1 MENQPQE
8 MDVRKYLQVI
18 HAKRRLFV
26 LVTALIIALI
36 TAASYVVPRSYE
48 ASSTVSIEKNYLNV
62 LMQDIAV
69 APSIEE
75 RGQALS
81 VVMMSRGMLLRVLT
95 DLKVEVGSKSEAEI
109 EKIIKRFQTKTQIKF
124 DINRSSRKD
133 MELFTVSY
141 RDSEPRFAR
150 DYVNMLINRYIV
162 DSVSSKRQEAIGA
175 NRFVFSQMDLYK
187 DKIDRTDEELARR
200 RREQGVQLA
209 TQLPALQK
217 KYEEL
222 LVQYTEQ
229 HPEVVRVR
237 SEIEAARQQMQMQTR
252 QDQRPTES
260 EKIGERQPG
269 AQGIKARAATAE
281 SKKSTPDLERDR
293 EAYKKIYES
302 LVASIGRSE
311 MSSKVETQANADTFR
326 ILDPAVLPIEPV
338 GAPRWKIILLGIF
351 AGIAGGAGIVIVA
364 GMMDRSIKDL
374 ETLKGFGLP
383 VIGVIPRIQSV
394 EAIRSSR
401 RKDRLLYGAAGMYL
415 AGIAALAVVELLK

>member
-8 MDVRKYLQVI
+8 MDVRRYLQII
-18 HAKRRLFV
+18 HAKRYLFV
-26 LVTALIIALI
+26 LVTAGIISLI

-48 ASSTVSIEKNYLNV
+48 ASATVSIEKNYLNV

-69 APSIEE
+69 TPSIEE
-75 RGQALS
+75 RGHALS
-81 VVMMSRGMLLRVLT
+81 VVMMSRGMLLRVLS

-109 EKIIKRFQTKTQIKF
+109 EKIIKRFQTKTQIKI

-141 RDSEPRFAR
+141 RDNEPQFAR

-162 DSVSSKRQEAIGA
+162 DSLSSKRQEAIGA

-187 DKIDRTDEELARR
+187 DKIDRTEEELARR

-209 TQLPALQK
+209 TQLPLLQK

-237 SEIEAARQQMQMQTR
+237 SEIEAAREQMQMQAR
-252 QDQRPTES
+252 QDQRPTGA
-260 EKIGERQPG
+260 EKMREKQP
-269 AQGIKARAATAE
+269 KARATAE
-281 SKKSTPDLERDR
+281 SRKSTADLERDR

-302 LVASIGRSE
+302 LVASIGRAE
-311 MSSKVETQANADTFR
+311 MSSKVETQANSDTFR

-338 GAPRWKIILLGIF
+338 GAPRWKIILLGIL
-351 AGIAGGAGIVIVA
+351 AGIAGGAGIVIVTN
-364 GMMDRSIKDL
+364 MMDRSIKDL

-394 EAIRSSR
+394 KAILSSR

>member
-8 MDVRKYLQVI
+8 MDVRRYLQVI
-18 HAKRRLFV
+18 HAKRYLFV
-26 LVTALIIALI
+26 LVTAGIISLI

-48 ASSTVSIEKNYLNV
+48 ASATVSIEKNYLNV

-69 APSIEE
+69 TPSIEE
-75 RGQALS
+75 RGHALS
-81 VVMMSRGMLLRVLT
+81 VVMMSRGMLLRVLS

-109 EKIIKRFQTKTQIKF
+109 EKIIKRFQTKTQIKI

-141 RDSEPRFAR
+141 RDNEPQFAR

-162 DSVSSKRQEAIGA
+162 DSLSSKRQEAIGA

-187 DKIDRTDEELARR
+187 DKIDRTEEELARR

-209 TQLPALQK
+209 TQLPLLQK

-237 SEIEAARQQMQMQTR
+237 SEIEAAREQMQMQAR
-252 QDQRPTES
+252 QDQRPTGA
-260 EKIGERQPG
+260 EKMREKQP
-269 AQGIKARAATAE
+269 KARATAE
-281 SKKSTPDLERDR
+281 SRKSTADLERDR

-302 LVASIGRSE
+302 LVASIGRAE
-311 MSSKVETQANADTFR
+311 MSSKVETQANSDTFR

-338 GAPRWKIILLGIF
+338 GAPRWKIILLGIL
-351 AGIAGGAGIVIVA
+351 AGIAGGAGIVIVMD
-364 GMMDRSIKDL
+364 MMDRSIKDL

-394 EAIRSSR
+394 KAILSSR

>member
-8 MDVRKYLQVI
+8 MDVRRYLQVI
-18 HAKRRLFV
+18 HAKRYLFI
-26 LVTALIIALI
+26 LVTAGIISLI

-48 ASSTVSIEKNYLNV
+48 ASATVSIEKNYLNV

-69 APSIEE
+69 TPSIEE
-75 RGQALS
+75 RGHALS
-81 VVMMSRGMLLRVLT
+81 VVMMSRGMLLRVLS

-109 EKIIKRFQTKTQIKF
+109 EKIIKRFQTKTQIKV

-141 RDSEPRFAR
+141 RDNEPQFAR

-162 DSVSSKRQEAIGA
+162 DSLSSKRQEAIGA

-187 DKIDRTDEELARR
+187 DKIDRTEEELARR

-209 TQLPALQK
+209 TQLPLLQK

-237 SEIEAARQQMQMQTR
+237 SEIEAAREQMQMQTR
-252 QDQRPTES
+252 QDQRPTEN
-260 EKIGERQPG
+260 EKKIREKQP
-269 AQGIKARAATAE
+269 KARATAE
-281 SKKSTPDLERDR
+281 SKKSTADLERDR

-311 MSSKVETQANADTFR
+311 MSSKVETQANSDTFR

-338 GAPRWKIILLGIF
+338 GAPRWKIILLGIL
-351 AGIAGGAGIVIVA
+351 AGIAGGAGIVIVMN
-364 GMMDRSIKDL
+364 MMDRSIKDL

-394 EAIRSSR
+394 KAILSSR

>member
-8 MDVRKYLQVI
+8 MDVRRYLQII
-18 HAKRRLFV
+18 HAKRYLFV
-26 LVTALIIALI
+26 LVTAGIISLI

-48 ASSTVSIEKNYLNV
+48 ASATVSIEKNYLNV

-69 APSIEE
+69 TPSIEE
-75 RGQALS
+75 RGHALS
-81 VVMMSRGMLLRVLT
+81 VVMMSRGMLLRVLS

-109 EKIIKRFQTKTQIKF
+109 EKIIKRFQTKTQIKI

-141 RDSEPRFAR
+141 RDNEPQFAR

-162 DSVSSKRQEAIGA
+162 DSLSSKRQEAIGA

-187 DKIDRTDEELARR
+187 DKIDRTEEELARR

-209 TQLPALQK
+209 TQLPLLQK

-237 SEIEAARQQMQMQTR
+237 SEIEAAREQMQMQAR
-252 QDQRPTES
+252 QDQRPTGA
-260 EKIGERQPG
+260 EKMREKQP
-269 AQGIKARAATAE
+269 KARATAE
-281 SKKSTPDLERDR
+281 SRKSTADLERDR

-302 LVASIGRSE
+302 LVASIGRAE
-311 MSSKVETQANADTFR
+311 MSSKVETQANSDTFR

-338 GAPRWKIILLGIF
+338 GAPRWKIILLGIL
-351 AGIAGGAGIVIVA
+351 AGIAGGAGTVIVMN
-364 GMMDRSIKDL
+364 MMDRSIKDL

-394 EAIRSSR
+394 KAILSSR

>member
-8 MDVRKYLQVI
+8 MDVRRYLQII
-18 HAKRRLFV
+18 HAKRYLFV
-26 LVTALIIALI
+26 LVTAGIISLI

-48 ASSTVSIEKNYLNV
+48 ASATVSIEKNYLNV

-69 APSIEE
+69 TPSIEE
-75 RGQALS
+75 RGHALS
-81 VVMMSRGMLLRVLT
+81 VVMMSRGMLLRVLS
-95 DLKVEVGSKSEAEI
+95 DLKVDVGSKSEAEI
-109 EKIIKRFQTKTQIKF
+109 EKIIKRFQTKTQIKI
-124 DINRSSRKD
+124 DINRSGRKD

-162 DSVSSKRQEAIGA
+162 DSLSSKRQEAIGA

-187 DKIDRTDEELARR
+187 DKIDRTEEELARR

-209 TQLPALQK
+209 TQLPLLQK

-237 SEIEAARQQMQMQTR
+237 SEIEAAREQMQMQAR
-252 QDQRPTES
+252 QDQRPAEN
-260 EKIGERQPG
+260 EKKIREKQP
-269 AQGIKARAATAE
+269 KARATAE
-281 SKKSTPDLERDR
+281 SKKSTADLERDR

-302 LVASIGRSE
+302 LVASIGRAE
-311 MSSKVETQANADTFR
+311 MSSKVETQANSDTFR

-338 GAPRWKIILLGIF
+338 GAPRWKIILLGIL
-351 AGIAGGAGIVIVA
+351 AGIAGGAGIVIVMD
-364 GMMDRSIKDL
+364 MMDRSIKDL

-394 EAIRSSR
+394 KAILSSR

>member
-1 MENQPQE
+1 
-8 MDVRKYLQVI
+8 
-18 HAKRRLFV
+18 
-26 LVTALIIALI
+26 
-36 TAASYVVPRSYE
+36 
-48 ASSTVSIEKNYLNV
+48 
-62 LMQDIAV
+62 
-69 APSIEE
+69 
-75 RGQALS
+75 
-81 VVMMSRGMLLRVLT
+81 
-95 DLKVEVGSKSEAEI
+95 
-109 EKIIKRFQTKTQIKF
+109 
-124 DINRSSRKD
+124 

-141 RDSEPRFAR
+141 RDNEPQFAR

-162 DSVSSKRQEAIGA
+162 DSLSSKRQEAIGA

-187 DKIDRTDEELARR
+187 DKIDRTEEELARR

-209 TQLPALQK
+209 TQLPLLQK

-237 SEIEAARQQMQMQTR
+237 SEIEAAREQMQMQAR
-252 QDQRPTES
+252 QDQRPTGA
-260 EKIGERQPG
+260 EKMREKQP
-269 AQGIKARAATAE
+269 KARATAE
-281 SKKSTPDLERDR
+281 SRKSTADLERDR

-302 LVASIGRSE
+302 LVASIGRAE
-311 MSSKVETQANADTFR
+311 MSSKVETQANSDTFR

-338 GAPRWKIILLGIF
+338 GAPRWKIILLGIL
-351 AGIAGGAGIVIVA
+351 AGIAGGAGIVIVMD
-364 GMMDRSIKDL
+364 MMDRSIKDL

-394 EAIRSSR
+394 KAILSSR

>member
-8 MDVRKYLQVI
+8 MDVRRYLQII
-18 HAKRRLFV
+18 HAKRYLFV
-26 LVTALIIALI
+26 LVTAGIISLI

-48 ASSTVSIEKNYLNV
+48 ASATVSIEKNYLNV

-69 APSIEE
+69 TPSIEE
-75 RGQALS
+75 RGHALS
-81 VVMMSRGMLLRVLT
+81 VVMMSRGMLLRVLS

-109 EKIIKRFQTKTQIKF
+109 EKIIKRFQTKTQIKV

-141 RDSEPRFAR
+141 RDNEPQFAR

-162 DSVSSKRQEAIGA
+162 DSLSSKRQEAIGA

-187 DKIDRTDEELARR
+187 DKIDRTEEELARR

-209 TQLPALQK
+209 TQLPLLQK

-237 SEIEAARQQMQMQTR
+237 SEIEAAREQMQMQAR
-252 QDQRPTES
+252 QDQRPTGA
-260 EKIGERQPG
+260 EKMREKQP
-269 AQGIKARAATAE
+269 KARATAE
-281 SKKSTPDLERDR
+281 SRKSTADLERDR

-302 LVASIGRSE
+302 LVASIGRAE
-311 MSSKVETQANADTFR
+311 MSSKVETQANSDTFR

-338 GAPRWKIILLGIF
+338 GAPRWKIILLGIL
-351 AGIAGGAGIVIVA
+351 AGIAGGAGIVIVTN
-364 GMMDRSIKDL
+364 MMDRSIKDL

-394 EAIRSSR
+394 KAILSSR

>member
-8 MDVRKYLQVI
+8 MDVRRYLQVI
-18 HAKRRLFV
+18 HAKRYLFV
-26 LVTALIIALI
+26 LVTAGIISLI

-48 ASSTVSIEKNYLNV
+48 ASATVSIEKNYLNV

-69 APSIEE
+69 TPSIEE
-75 RGQALS
+75 RGHALS
-81 VVMMSRGMLLRVLT
+81 VVMMSRGMLLRVLS

-109 EKIIKRFQTKTQIKF
+109 EKIIKRFQTKTQIKI

-141 RDSEPRFAR
+141 RDNEPQFAR

-162 DSVSSKRQEAIGA
+162 DSLSSKRQEAIGA

-187 DKIDRTDEELARR
+187 DKIDRTEEELARR

-237 SEIEAARQQMQMQTR
+237 SEIEAAREQMQMQAR
-252 QDQRPTES
+252 QDQRPTGA
-260 EKIGERQPG
+260 EKMREKQP
-269 AQGIKARAATAE
+269 KARATAE
-281 SKKSTPDLERDR
+281 SKKSTADLERDR

-302 LVASIGRSE
+302 LVASIGRAE
-311 MSSKVETQANADTFR
+311 MSSKVETQANSDTFR

-338 GAPRWKIILLGIF
+338 GAPRWKIILLGIL
-351 AGIAGGAGIVIVA
+351 AGIAGGAGIVIVTN
-364 GMMDRSIKDL
+364 MMDRSIKDL

-394 EAIRSSR
+394 KAILSSR

>member
-8 MDVRKYLQVI
+8 MDVRRYLQII
-18 HAKRRLFV
+18 HAKRHLFV
-26 LVTALIIALI
+26 LMTALIIALI

-48 ASSTVSIEKNYLNV
+48 ASATVSIEKNYLNV

-81 VVMMSRGMLLRVLT
+81 VVMMSRGMLLRVLS

-109 EKIIKRFQTKTQIKF
+109 EKIIKRFQTKTQIKI
-124 DINRSSRKD
+124 DINRSGRKD

-162 DSVSSKRQEAIGA
+162 DSLSSKRQEAIGA

-187 DKIDRTDEELARR
+187 DKINRTEQELARR

-237 SEIEAARQQMQMQTR
+237 SEIEAAREQMQTR
-252 QDQRPTES
+252 QDQRPTGN
-260 EKIGERQPG
+260 EKTGEKQPG
-269 AQGIKARAATAE
+269 GQGGKARAATAE
-281 SKKSTPDLERDR
+281 SSKKSIADLERDQ
-293 EAYKKIYES
+293 EAYKKIYDS

-311 MSSKVETQANADTFR
+311 MSSKVEAQANADTFR
-326 ILDPAVLPIEPV
+326 ILDPAALPIEPV
-338 GAPRWKIILLGIF
+338 GAPRWKIILLGIL

-364 GMMDRSIKDL
+364 DMMDRSIKDL

-394 EAIRSSR
+394 EAILSSR

>member
-8 MDVRKYLQVI
+8 MDVRRYLQVI
-18 HAKRRLFV
+18 HAKRHLFV
-26 LVTALIIALI
+26 LVTAGLIALI
-36 TAASYVVPRSYE
+36 TVASYIVPRSFE
-48 ASSTVSIEKNYLNV
+48 ASATVSIEKNYLNV

-75 RGQALS
+75 RGHALS
-81 VVMMSRGMLLRVLT
+81 VVMMSRGMLLRVLS
-95 DLKVEVGSKSEAEI
+95 DLKVDVAMKSEAEI
-109 EKIIKRFQTKTQIKF
+109 EKIINRFQTKTQIKV
-124 DINRSSRKD
+124 DINRSGRKD

-162 DSVSSKRQEAIGA
+162 DSISSKRQEAIGA

-187 DKIDRTDEELARR
+187 DKIDRTEQELARR

-217 KYEEL
+217 RYEEL

-237 SEIEAARQQMQMQTR
+237 SEIEAAREQMKT
-252 QDQRPTES
+252 QDQRPTEN
-260 EKIGERQPG
+260 ERIREQQPG
-269 AQGIKARAATAE
+269 VRGSKAQAAKAE
-281 SKKSTPDLERDR
+281 SKKSTADLERDR

-311 MSSKVETQANADTFR
+311 MSSKIEAQANADTFR

-338 GAPRWKIILLGIF
+338 GAPRWKIIMLGIL
-351 AGIAGGAGIVIVA
+351 AGIAGGAGIVIVMD
-364 GMMDRSIKDL
+364 MMDRSIKDL

-383 VIGVIPRIQSV
+383 VLGVIPRIQSV
-394 EAIRSSR
+394 EAILSSR

-415 AGIAALAVVELLK
+415 VGIAALSVVELLK

>member
-8 MDVRKYLQVI
+8 MDVRRYLQVI
-18 HAKRRLFV
+18 HAKRYLFV
-26 LVTALIIALI
+26 LVTAGIISLI

-48 ASSTVSIEKNYLNV
+48 ASATVSIEKNYLNV

-69 APSIEE
+69 TPSIEE
-75 RGQALS
+75 RGHALS
-81 VVMMSRGMLLRVLT
+81 VVMMSRGMLLRVLS

-109 EKIIKRFQTKTQIKF
+109 EKIIKRFQTKTQIKV

-141 RDSEPRFAR
+141 RDNEPQFAR

-162 DSVSSKRQEAIGA
+162 DSLSSKRQEAIGA

-187 DKIDRTDEELARR
+187 DKIDRTEEELARR

-209 TQLPALQK
+209 TQLPLLQK

-237 SEIEAARQQMQMQTR
+237 SEIEAAREQMQMQAR
-252 QDQRPTES
+252 QDQRPTGA
-260 EKIGERQPG
+260 EKMREKQP
-269 AQGIKARAATAE
+269 KARATAE
-281 SKKSTPDLERDR
+281 SRKSTADLERDR

-302 LVASIGRSE
+302 LVASIGRAE
-311 MSSKVETQANADTFR
+311 MSSKVETQANSDTFR

-338 GAPRWKIILLGIF
+338 GAPRWKIILLGIL
-351 AGIAGGAGIVIVA
+351 AGIAGGAGIVIVTN
-364 GMMDRSIKDL
+364 MMDRSIKDL

-394 EAIRSSR
+394 KAILSSR

>member
-8 MDVRKYLQVI
+8 MDVRRYLQII
-18 HAKRRLFV
+18 HAKRYLFV
-26 LVTALIIALI
+26 LVTAGIISLI

-48 ASSTVSIEKNYLNV
+48 ASATVSIEKNYLNV

-69 APSIEE
+69 TPSIEE
-75 RGQALS
+75 RGHALS
-81 VVMMSRGMLLRVLT
+81 VVMMSRGMLLRVLS

-109 EKIIKRFQTKTQIKF
+109 EKIIKRFQTKTQIKI

-141 RDSEPRFAR
+141 RDNEPQFAR

-162 DSVSSKRQEAIGA
+162 DSLSSKRQEAIGA

-187 DKIDRTDEELARR
+187 DKIDRTEEELARR

-209 TQLPALQK
+209 TQLPLLQK

-237 SEIEAARQQMQMQTR
+237 SEIEAAREQMQMQAR
-252 QDQRPTES
+252 QDQRPTGA
-260 EKIGERQPG
+260 EKMREKQP
-269 AQGIKARAATAE
+269 KARATAE
-281 SKKSTPDLERDR
+281 SRKSTADLERDR

-302 LVASIGRSE
+302 LVASIGRAE
-311 MSSKVETQANADTFR
+311 MSSKVETQANSDTFR

-338 GAPRWKIILLGIF
+338 GAPRWKIILLGIL
-351 AGIAGGAGIVIVA
+351 AGIAGGAGIVIVMN
-364 GMMDRSIKDL
+364 MMDRSIKDL

-394 EAIRSSR
+394 KAILSSR

>member
-8 MDVRKYLQVI
+8 MDVRRYLQVI
-18 HAKRRLFV
+18 HAKRYLFV
-26 LVTALIIALI
+26 LVTAGIISLI

-48 ASSTVSIEKNYLNV
+48 ASATVSIEKNYLNV

-69 APSIEE
+69 TPSIEE
-75 RGQALS
+75 RGHALS
-81 VVMMSRGMLLRVLT
+81 VVMMSRGMLLRVLS

-109 EKIIKRFQTKTQIKF
+109 EKIIKRFQTKTQIKV

-141 RDSEPRFAR
+141 RDNEPQFAR

-162 DSVSSKRQEAIGA
+162 DSLSSKRQEAIGA

-187 DKIDRTDEELARR
+187 DKIDRTEEELARR

-209 TQLPALQK
+209 TQLPLLQK

-237 SEIEAARQQMQMQTR
+237 SEIEAAREQMQMQAR
-252 QDQRPTES
+252 QDQRPTGA
-260 EKIGERQPG
+260 EKMREKQP
-269 AQGIKARAATAE
+269 KARATAE
-281 SKKSTPDLERDR
+281 SRKSTADLERDR

-302 LVASIGRSE
+302 LVASIGRAE
-311 MSSKVETQANADTFR
+311 MSSKVETQANSDTFR

-338 GAPRWKIILLGIF
+338 GAPRWKIILLGIL
-351 AGIAGGAGIVIVA
+351 AGIAGGAGIVIVMD
-364 GMMDRSIKDL
+364 MMDRSIKDL

-394 EAIRSSR
+394 KAILSSR

>member
-8 MDVRKYLQVI
+8 MDVRRYLQVI
-18 HAKRRLFV
+18 HAKRYLFI
-26 LVTALIIALI
+26 LVTAGIISLI

-48 ASSTVSIEKNYLNV
+48 ASATVSIEKNYLNV

-69 APSIEE
+69 TPSIEE
-75 RGQALS
+75 RGHALS
-81 VVMMSRGMLLRVLT
+81 VVMMSRGMLLRVLS

-109 EKIIKRFQTKTQIKF
+109 EKIIKRFQTKTQIKV

-141 RDSEPRFAR
+141 RDNEPQFAR

-162 DSVSSKRQEAIGA
+162 DSLSSKRQEAIGA

-187 DKIDRTDEELARR
+187 DKIDRTEEELARR

-237 SEIEAARQQMQMQTR
+237 SEIEAAREQMQMQTR
-252 QDQRPTES
+252 QDQRPTEN
-260 EKIGERQPG
+260 EKKIREKQP
-269 AQGIKARAATAE
+269 KARATAE
-281 SKKSTPDLERDR
+281 SKKSTADLERDR

-311 MSSKVETQANADTFR
+311 MSSKVETQANSDTFR

-338 GAPRWKIILLGIF
+338 GAPRWKIILLGIL
-351 AGIAGGAGIVIVA
+351 AGIAGGAGIVIVMN
-364 GMMDRSIKDL
+364 MMDRSIKDL

-394 EAIRSSR
+394 KAILSSR

>member
-1 MENQPQE
+1 
-8 MDVRKYLQVI
+8 
-18 HAKRRLFV
+18 
-26 LVTALIIALI
+26 
-36 TAASYVVPRSYE
+36 
-48 ASSTVSIEKNYLNV
+48 
-62 LMQDIAV
+62 
-69 APSIEE
+69 
-75 RGQALS
+75 
-81 VVMMSRGMLLRVLT
+81 
-95 DLKVEVGSKSEAEI
+95 
-109 EKIIKRFQTKTQIKF
+109 
-124 DINRSSRKD
+124 

-141 RDSEPRFAR
+141 RDNEPQFAR

-162 DSVSSKRQEAIGA
+162 DSLSSKRQEAIGA

-187 DKIDRTDEELARR
+187 DKIDRTEEELARR

-229 HPEVVRVR
+229 HPEVIRVR
-237 SEIEAARQQMQMQTR
+237 SEIEAAREQMKT
-252 QDQRPTES
+252 QDQRPTEN
-260 EKIGERQPG
+260 EKPG
-269 AQGIKARAATAE
+269 GRGIKARPTTAE
-281 SKKSTPDLERDR
+281 SKKSTADLERDR

-311 MSSKVETQANADTFR
+311 MSSKIEAQANADTFR

-338 GAPRWKIILLGIF
+338 GAPRWKIILLGIL
-351 AGIAGGAGIVIVA
+351 AGIAGGAGIVIA
-364 GMMDRSIKDL
+364 MDMMDRSIKDI

-394 EAIRSSR
+394 EAILSSR

>member
-8 MDVRKYLQVI
+8 MDVRRYLQII
-18 HAKRRLFV
+18 HAKRYLFV
-26 LVTALIIALI
+26 LVTAGIISLI

-48 ASSTVSIEKNYLNV
+48 ASATVSIEKNYLNV

-69 APSIEE
+69 TPSIEE
-75 RGQALS
+75 RGHALS
-81 VVMMSRGMLLRVLT
+81 VVMMSRGMLLRVLS

-109 EKIIKRFQTKTQIKF
+109 EKIIKRFQTKTQIKV

-141 RDSEPRFAR
+141 RDNNPQFAR

-162 DSVSSKRQEAIGA
+162 DSLSSKRQEAIGA

-187 DKIDRTDEELARR
+187 DKIDRTEEELARR

-209 TQLPALQK
+209 TQLPLLQK

-237 SEIEAARQQMQMQTR
+237 SEIEAAREQMQMQAR
-252 QDQRPTES
+252 QDQRPTGA
-260 EKIGERQPG
+260 EKMREKQP
-269 AQGIKARAATAE
+269 KARATAE
-281 SKKSTPDLERDR
+281 SRKSTADLERDR

-302 LVASIGRSE
+302 LVASIGRAE
-311 MSSKVETQANADTFR
+311 MSSKVETQANSDTFR

-338 GAPRWKIILLGIF
+338 GAPRWKIILLGIL
-351 AGIAGGAGIVIVA
+351 AGIAGGAGIVIVMN
-364 GMMDRSIKDL
+364 MMDRSIKDL

-394 EAIRSSR
+394 KAILSSR

>member
-8 MDVRKYLQVI
+8 MDVRRYLQVI
-18 HAKRRLFV
+18 HAKRYLFV
-26 LVTALIIALI
+26 LVTAGIISLI

-48 ASSTVSIEKNYLNV
+48 ASATVSIEKNYLNV

-69 APSIEE
+69 TPSIEE
-75 RGQALS
+75 RGHALS
-81 VVMMSRGMLLRVLT
+81 VVMMSRGMLLRVLS

-109 EKIIKRFQTKTQIKF
+109 EKIIKRFQTKTQIKV

-141 RDSEPRFAR
+141 RDNNPQFAR

-162 DSVSSKRQEAIGA
+162 DSLSSKRQEAIGA

-187 DKIDRTDEELARR
+187 DKIDRTEEELARR

-237 SEIEAARQQMQMQTR
+237 SEIEAAREQMQMQTR
-252 QDQRPTES
+252 QDQRPTEN
-260 EKIGERQPG
+260 EKKIREKQP
-269 AQGIKARAATAE
+269 KARATAE
-281 SKKSTPDLERDR
+281 SKKSTADLERDR

-338 GAPRWKIILLGIF
+338 GAPRWKIILLGIL
-351 AGIAGGAGIVIVA
+351 AGIAGGAGIVIVMD
-364 GMMDRSIKDL
+364 MMDRSIKDL

-394 EAIRSSR
+394 KAILSSR

>member
-8 MDVRKYLQVI
+8 MDVRRYLQII
-18 HAKRRLFV
+18 HAKRYLFV
-26 LVTALIIALI
+26 LVTAGIISLI

-48 ASSTVSIEKNYLNV
+48 ASATVSIEKNYLNV

-69 APSIEE
+69 TPSIEE
-75 RGQALS
+75 RGHALS
-81 VVMMSRGMLLRVLT
+81 VVMMSRGMLLRVLS

-109 EKIIKRFQTKTQIKF
+109 EKIIKRFQTKTQIKV

-141 RDSEPRFAR
+141 RDNEPQFAR

-162 DSVSSKRQEAIGA
+162 DSLSSKRQEAIGA

-187 DKIDRTDEELARR
+187 DKIDRTEEELARR

-209 TQLPALQK
+209 TQLPLLQK

-237 SEIEAARQQMQMQTR
+237 SEIEAAREQMQMQAR
-252 QDQRPTES
+252 QDQRPTGA
-260 EKIGERQPG
+260 EKMREKQP
-269 AQGIKARAATAE
+269 KARATAE
-281 SKKSTPDLERDR
+281 SRKSTADLERDR

-302 LVASIGRSE
+302 LVASIGRAE
-311 MSSKVETQANADTFR
+311 MSSKVETQANSDTFR

-338 GAPRWKIILLGIF
+338 GAPRWKIILLGIL
-351 AGIAGGAGIVIVA
+351 AGIAGGAGIVIVMN
-364 GMMDRSIKDL
+364 MMDRSIKDL

-394 EAIRSSR
+394 KAILSSR

>member
-8 MDVRKYLQVI
+8 MDVRRYLQII
-18 HAKRRLFV
+18 HAKRYLFV
-26 LVTALIIALI
+26 LVTAGIISLI

-48 ASSTVSIEKNYLNV
+48 ASATVSIEKNYLNV

-69 APSIEE
+69 TPSIEE
-75 RGQALS
+75 RGHALS
-81 VVMMSRGMLLRVLT
+81 VVMMSRGMLLRVLS

-109 EKIIKRFQTKTQIKF
+109 EKIIKRFQTKTQIKV

-141 RDSEPRFAR
+141 RDNEPQFAR

-162 DSVSSKRQEAIGA
+162 DSLSSKRQEAIGA

-187 DKIDRTDEELARR
+187 DKIDRTEEELARR

-237 SEIEAARQQMQMQTR
+237 SEIEAAREQMQMQAR
-252 QDQRPTES
+252 QDQRPTGA
-260 EKIGERQPG
+260 EKMREKQP
-269 AQGIKARAATAE
+269 KARATAE
-281 SKKSTPDLERDR
+281 SRKSTADLERDR

-311 MSSKVETQANADTFR
+311 MSSKIEAQANADTFR

-338 GAPRWKIILLGIF
+338 GAPRWKIILLGIL
-351 AGIAGGAGIVIVA
+351 AGITGGAGIVIVTD
-364 GMMDRSIKDL
+364 MMDRSIKDL

-394 EAIRSSR
+394 KAILSSR

>member
-8 MDVRKYLQVI
+8 MDVRRYLQI
-18 HAKRRLFV
+18 LHAKRYLFV
-26 LVTALIIALI
+26 LVTAGIISLI

-48 ASSTVSIEKNYLNV
+48 ASATVSIEKNYLNV

-75 RGQALS
+75 RGHALS
-81 VVMMSRGMLLRVLT
+81 VVMMSRGMLLRVLS

-109 EKIIKRFQTKTQIKF
+109 EKLIKRFQTKTQIKV

-141 RDSEPRFAR
+141 RDSEPQFAR

-162 DSVSSKRQEAIGA
+162 DSLSSKRQEAIGA
-175 NRFVFSQMDLYK
+175 NRFVFGQMDLYK
-187 DKIDRTDEELARR
+187 DKIDRAEEELARR

-209 TQLPALQK
+209 TQLPLLQK

-237 SEIEAARQQMQMQTR
+237 SEIEAAREQMQMQAR
-252 QDQRPTES
+252 QDQRPAEN
-260 EKIGERQPG
+260 EKKIREKQP
-269 AQGIKARAATAE
+269 KARATAE
-281 SKKSTPDLERDR
+281 SKKSIADLERDR

-302 LVASIGRSE
+302 LVASIGRAE
-311 MSSKVETQANADTFR
+311 MSTKVETQANSDTFR

-338 GAPRWKIILLGIF
+338 GAPRWKIILLGIL
-351 AGIAGGAGIVIVA
+351 AGIAGGAGIVIVMN
-364 GMMDRSIKDL
+364 MMDRSIKDL

-394 EAIRSSR
+394 KAILSSR

>member
-8 MDVRKYLQVI
+8 MDVRRYLQVI
-18 HAKRRLFV
+18 HAKRYLFV
-26 LVTALIIALI
+26 LVTAGIISLI

-48 ASSTVSIEKNYLNV
+48 ASATVSIEKNYLNV

-69 APSIEE
+69 TPSIEE
-75 RGQALS
+75 RGHALS
-81 VVMMSRGMLLRVLT
+81 VVMMSRGMLLRVLS

-109 EKIIKRFQTKTQIKF
+109 EKIIKRFQTKTQIKV

-141 RDSEPRFAR
+141 RDNEPQFAR

-162 DSVSSKRQEAIGA
+162 DSLSSKRQEAIGA

-187 DKIDRTDEELARR
+187 DKIDRTEEELARR

-209 TQLPALQK
+209 TQLPLLQK

-237 SEIEAARQQMQMQTR
+237 SEIEAAREQMQMQAR
-252 QDQRPTES
+252 QDQRPTGA
-260 EKIGERQPG
+260 EKMREKQP
-269 AQGIKARAATAE
+269 KARATAE
-281 SKKSTPDLERDR
+281 SRKSTADLERDR

-302 LVASIGRSE
+302 LVASIGRAE
-311 MSSKVETQANADTFR
+311 MSSKVETQANSDTFR

-338 GAPRWKIILLGIF
+338 GAPRWKIILLGIL
-351 AGIAGGAGIVIVA
+351 AGIAGGAGIVIVMN
-364 GMMDRSIKDL
+364 MMDRSIKDL

-394 EAIRSSR
+394 KAILSSR